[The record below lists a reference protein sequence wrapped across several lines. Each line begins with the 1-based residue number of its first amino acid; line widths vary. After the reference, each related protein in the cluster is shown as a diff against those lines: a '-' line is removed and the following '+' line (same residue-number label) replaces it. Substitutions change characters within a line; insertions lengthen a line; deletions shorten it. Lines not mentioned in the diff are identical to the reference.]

1 MRYWN
6 RRCRRLV
13 LAVSL
18 TGLGAC
24 AKPPPTAVP
33 MTPPTVSVSQPLQ
46 KEVVERLEYT
56 GTTAALESVEIRARV
71 KGFLQGVEFQPR
83 AKVAKDALL
92 FVIDPSEYQAKL
104 EAAQAMLLARK
115 AELEFATYEF
125 DRTDDL
131 FNKGSAAPYER
142 TRDLAKKHAAEAAV
156 QAAQASMHQAELD
169 LGYTKIT
176 APLNGRVSRNLVDV
190 GNLVGSGENT
200 LLTTIVND
208 DSVYVYFDL
217 SENDLLALM
226 RARAARADT
235 KVTPDKIDAPLFLGL
250 AGEPGFPH
258 EGRIDFIETT
268 VNPATGTIRV
278 RGVFANTDG
287 TLLPGL
293 FARVRIPIGQP
304 RSALLVTERAL
315 GVDQGQRFVLVV
327 NDQNVVD
334 YRRVDVGM
342 LDQGLRVIE
351 KGLSAG
357 DLVIVNGL
365 QRVRPGVPVTPH
377 RVAMDSLSAVATQPA
392 GAAGPTPSPATR
404 PAH

>member
-1 MRYWN
+1 
-6 RRCRRLV
+6 
-13 LAVSL
+13 
-18 TGLGAC
+18 
-24 AKPPPTAVP
+24 
-33 MTPPTVSVSQPLQ
+33 
-46 KEVVERLEYT
+46 
-56 GTTAALESVEIRARV
+56 
-71 KGFLQGVEFQPR
+71 
-83 AKVAKDALL
+83 
-92 FVIDPSEYQAKL
+92 
-104 EAAQAMLLARK
+104 
-115 AELEFATYEF
+115 
-125 DRTDDL
+125 L

-156 QAAQASMHQAELD
+156 QAAQASVHQAELD

-226 RARAARADT
+226 RARAARPET

-278 RGVFANTDG
+278 RGVFANTTG

-327 NDQNVVD
+327 NDKNVVD
-334 YRRVDVGM
+334 YRRVDVGI

-365 QRVRPGVPVTPH
+365 QRVRPGVPVMPH
-377 RVAMDSLSAVATQPA
+377 RVAMDTLSTAATQPA

-404 PAH
+404 PGH